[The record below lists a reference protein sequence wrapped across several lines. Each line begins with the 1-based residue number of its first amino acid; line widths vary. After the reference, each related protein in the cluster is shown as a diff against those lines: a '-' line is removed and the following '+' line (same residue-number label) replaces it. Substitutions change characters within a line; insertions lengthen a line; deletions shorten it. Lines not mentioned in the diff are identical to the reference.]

1 MEVDVTIGVVGTAG
15 NALILYALV
24 ASEQHNCYALKL
36 SNLRLSG
43 TFGYWLCIT
52 LISESL
58 VWLGTNGSLVNLA
71 AVTVDRYLKVVH
83 PVWSKKLRRWMI
95 YLAMAFSWFAG
106 IVYNMTLAFETSAVV
121 DGVCYSFVFE
131 SDTNRK
137 ACSVFYVSLFYV
149 MILVV
154 FIFCYG
160 HILIVIRRQASV
172 VADHSATDAGLS
184 TIQAQ
189 MNWVQTSVIKTM
201 ILVCALYAV
210 TRLPS
215 GVYMIVVT
223 SDPNPSMLI
232 DARFYASVFL
242 SFLYTTANP
251 FIYAT
256 NFDPVKQIL
265 KGMIPCEKTSV
276 QATA

>member
-1 MEVDVTIGVVGTAG
+1 MGTAG

-24 ASEQHNCYALKL
+24 ASEQHKKHMLIVNQNALDLFSCFFLVMICYALKL

-121 DGVCYSFVFE
+121 DGVC
-131 SDTNRK
+131 
-137 ACSVFYVSLFYV
+137 
-149 MILVV
+149 
-154 FIFCYG
+154 
-160 HILIVIRRQASV
+160 
-172 VADHSATDAGLS
+172 
-184 TIQAQ
+184 
-189 MNWVQTSVIKTM
+189 
-201 ILVCALYAV
+201 
-210 TRLPS
+210 
-215 GVYMIVVT
+215 
-223 SDPNPSMLI
+223 
-232 DARFYASVFL
+232 
-242 SFLYTTANP
+242 
-251 FIYAT
+251 
-256 NFDPVKQIL
+256 
-265 KGMIPCEKTSV
+265 
-276 QATA
+276 